1 MKTAAVE
8 GREPYI
14 IYIPVDNP
22 VFRIVASISATSM
35 SSISQAPRGY
45 TRRELFT
52 LGRSSSEE
60 QGRWIR
66 VQRTAMACQFE
77 ILLWGDEAHHAA
89 AAREA
94 LDEADRIESALTVFR
109 ESSELVRVNREAAR
123 APVAVDEETFGL
135 LAQCRALHEATERA
149 FDITSTPLSRC
160 WGFLAREGR
169 LPAAEA
175 VEAARAIV
183 GMEHVELDGAAR
195 TVRFSRPGVELNL
208 GAVGKG
214 YALGRMATSMR
225 ARGVRDALLS
235 AGGSSAVAV
244 GGRDKGWQVDIRS
257 RRARGPLARV
267 QLRDGALATSG
278 AGEQFFEKEGRRYG
292 HVLDP
297 RTGWPAAGTLSV
309 SVVCADAATAD
320 ALSTAFL
327 VGGLTL
333 ARRYCA
339 RHPETLA
346 LVTPDDG
353 SERPVVV
360 GAYPGAALEEA

>member
-1 MKTAAVE
+1 
-8 GREPYI
+8 
-14 IYIPVDNP
+14 
-22 VFRIVASISATSM
+22 M
-35 SSISQAPRGY
+35 SSISQAPRAY

-52 LGRSSSEE
+52 LGRSSSGE
-60 QGRWIR
+60 QGRWVR
-66 VQRTAMACQFE
+66 VQRTAMACRFE
-77 ILLWGDEAHHAA
+77 ILLWDDEAPHAA

-109 ESSELVRVNREAAR
+109 ETSELVRVNREAAG
-123 APVAVDEETFGL
+123 APVAVDEELFGL
-135 LAQCRALHEATERA
+135 LAQCRVLHEATERA
-149 FDITSTPLSRC
+149 FDITSTPLGRC

-169 LPAAEA
+169 LPTMEA
-175 VEAARAIV
+175 IEAARAMV
-183 GMEHVELDGAAR
+183 GMEKVELDAAAR
-195 TVRFSRPGVELNL
+195 TVRFARPGIELSL

-225 ARGVRDALLS
+225 ERGVRDALLS
-235 AGGSSAVAV
+235 AGGSSAVAL
-244 GGRDKGWQVDIRS
+244 GGRGQGWLVDVRS
-257 RRARGPLARV
+257 RCARGRLARLH
-267 QLRDGALATSG
+267 LRDGALATSG
-278 AGEQFFEKEGRRYG
+278 AGEQFFEVQGRRYG

-309 SVVCADAATAD
+309 SVVCEDAATAD

-333 ARRYCA
+333 ARRYCG
-339 RHPETLA
+339 RHPQTLA